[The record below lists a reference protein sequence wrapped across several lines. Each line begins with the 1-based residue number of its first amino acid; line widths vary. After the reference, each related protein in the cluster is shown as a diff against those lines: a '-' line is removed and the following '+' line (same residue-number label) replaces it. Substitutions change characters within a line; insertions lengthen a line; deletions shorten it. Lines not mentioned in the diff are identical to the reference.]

1 MLKVSYFEFLA
12 ACTDNAQVVSKGY
25 GKDALVPSR
34 GYGKDDQVPSKGY
47 GKDNQV
53 PSRGYGKDDQVP
65 SKGDWDTMEGEDY
78 IGGGGGGG
86 ATWKPK
92 PADGNF

>member
-25 GKDALVPSR
+25 GKDAL
-34 GYGKDDQVPSKGY
+34 
-47 GKDNQV
+47 V

>member
-1 MLKVSYFEFLA
+1 MSYFEFLA

-25 GKDALVPSR
+25 GKD
-34 GYGKDDQVPSKGY
+34 
-47 GKDNQV
+47 
-53 PSRGYGKDDQVP
+53 DQVP
-65 SKGDWDTMEGEDY
+65 SKGDWDTREGEDY
-78 IGGGGGGG
+78 IGGGSGGG